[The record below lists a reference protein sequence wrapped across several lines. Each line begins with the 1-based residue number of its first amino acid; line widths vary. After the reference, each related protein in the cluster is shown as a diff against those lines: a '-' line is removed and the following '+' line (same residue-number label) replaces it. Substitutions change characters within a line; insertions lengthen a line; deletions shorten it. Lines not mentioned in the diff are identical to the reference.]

1 MEIWGHERVK
11 MKYLKYLSIISM
23 KPGTILLATLFLSIL
38 ISPALATDSS
48 FSTTITFTNA
58 FGLIVPL
65 GIESAV
71 PTNWVLPTYNFI
83 AIGILFIIAGFA
95 ARRNV
100 RFALVSID
108 ALAAVFWW
116 FGWMSMYNPTTGEIN
131 STTPLSLIILVAVL
145 CAAVFLKEANREN
158 FGVGKPGSTL
168 LNILYYFI
176 LLQTAVGFVNATGIW
191 TDNTSSASFTEY
203 QYDNVDL
210 SAQMYTQSN
219 QGGLLEGLLSTIY
232 QLNNMAVQALET
244 VLKII
249 NGIAGYPTIITTAFP
264 WVQQSLLA
272 MAFIGCLSVIIL
284 LLDVWFIFL
293 MLFKPPA
300 FDNIGVG

>member
-1 MEIWGHERVK
+1 MQLRHIFLAIV
-11 MKYLKYLSIISM
+11 IS
-23 KPGTILLATLFLSIL
+23 AIL
-38 ISPALATDSS
+38 ISPALAINTS
-48 FSTTITFTNA
+48 FSSTATFSNA
-58 FGLIVPL
+58 FGLRVPL
-65 GIESAV
+65 GIETAV
-71 PTNWVLPTYNFI
+71 PTNWILPTYNFI

-108 ALAAVFWW
+108 ALAAIMWW
-116 FGWMSMYNPTTGEIN
+116 FGWMSMYNPATGEIN
-131 STTPLSLIILVAVL
+131 WTTPLSLIILTAVL

-191 TDNTSSASFTEY
+191 TDNTNAAPFTDY
-203 QYDNVDL
+203 QYNNVDL
-210 SAQMYTQSN
+210 SSQMYVQSN
-219 QGGLLEGLLSTIY
+219 QGGLLEGLLSTIT

-244 VLKII
+244 LLKIV
-249 NGIAGYPTIITTAFP
+249 NGIAGYPTIITNAFP

-272 MAFIGCLSVIIL
+272 MAFIGCLSVIII
-284 LLDVWFIFL
+284 LLDAWFIFL